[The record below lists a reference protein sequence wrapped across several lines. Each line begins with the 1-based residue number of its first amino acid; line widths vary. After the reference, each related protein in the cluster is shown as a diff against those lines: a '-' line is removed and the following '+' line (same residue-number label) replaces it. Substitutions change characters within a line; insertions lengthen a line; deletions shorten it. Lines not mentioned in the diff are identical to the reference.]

1 MTKRALT
8 ALAFAAAL
16 CAPLAA
22 HAHRAW
28 MAPSATVLA
37 GDDAYVGIDAASS
50 NTLFHADHN
59 AMRLDNL
66 LITGPDGAKVEP
78 ENMLRARYR
87 STFDVHLTKP
97 GTYRIANAM
106 QGLMARYKLNGEDKN
121 WRGGAAEL
129 AGAIPAG
136 ATDVRIT
143 ENANLVETF
152 VTLGAPTPVRAT
164 NAGLELVFDTHPN
177 DLVAGETA
185 KFRFILDGR
194 PAANLKVTIA
204 PGGARYRN
212 AGGEV
217 EATTDASGAFSY
229 AWPSAGMWWLN
240 ASVRDLPSQVP
251 NARRNVN
258 YSGVF
263 EVLP

>member
-1 MTKRALT
+1 MTKRALA
-8 ALAFAAAL
+8 ALAFATAL
-16 CAPLAA
+16 LAPLAA

-28 MAPSATVLA
+28 MVPSATVLA
-37 GDDAYVGIDAASS
+37 GDDAYVGVDAAVS
-50 NTLFHADHN
+50 NTLFFADHN
-59 AMRLDNL
+59 AMRIDNL
-66 LITGPDGAKVEP
+66 AVTGPDGAKVDA
-78 ENMLRARYR
+78 ENVTRSRYR

-106 QGLMARYKLNGEDKN
+106 QGLNARYKLNGEDKG
-121 WRGGAAEL
+121 WRGTAAEL
-129 AGAIPAG
+129 ATAIPAG

-143 ENANLVETF
+143 ENASRIETF
-152 VTLGAPTPVRAT
+152 VTLGAPTPVRPT

-177 DLVAGETA
+177 DSVSGEAG
-185 KFRFILDGR
+185 KFRFLLDGR

-217 EATTDASGAFSY
+217 EVTTDARGAFTY
-229 AWPSAGMWWLN
+229 TWPSAGMWWIN

-251 NARRNVN
+251 NAKRSAS
-258 YSGVF
+258 YSGVL